1 MKVVGARVGI
11 HQYQHILWLHWPSY
25 VRQLRTSPP
34 KHGRGRF
41 RDVAA
46 VLQVSLPGAE
56 VELCIV
62 LNLHHEHEEILNNLM
77 DKSRPK

>member
-1 MKVVGARVGI
+1 MKVVGVRVGI

-34 KHGRGRF
+34 KHGMGRF

-46 VLQVSLPGAE
+46 VQVSLRWAE
-56 VELCIV
+56 VELCVV
-62 LNLHHEHEEILNNLM
+62 LNLHHELEEKLRNLM
-77 DKSRPK
+77 DKLRPK